1 MSDEKGRL
9 GNPLKA
15 FAIELVREKTKAE
28 QKERF
33 AQSSIAITYAWGM
46 LPMRIN

>member
-1 MSDEKGRL
+1 VSDEKGRV

-15 FAIELVREKTKAE
+15 FAIELVRKKTKAE
-28 QKERF
+28 QKEHF
-33 AQSSIAITYAWGM
+33 AQSPIAINYAWGM